1 MWLLAIYAS
10 VFTNILSDMN
20 FVMYLSALMLWK
32 YKAELLAPYK
42 LVQIVRENKFYVVV
56 LAIWF
61 VMLAVEATGGWARMI
76 GTPLIELPVIATV
89 KNLFQ
94 QLQGINHSFLVS
106 SLATILLAGLTC
118 YRKCGNEWVEKFL
131 HGSKICITAGTIT
144 VVYLILVSAK
154 ASLGYI
160 CREDVL
166 INIVFWGLL
175 LVTLAF
181 ACLLKYYAK
190 LMLIVPILLFVAAV
204 DLCKAGGYR
213 ETNVPNISPAIASQ
227 ISKDLVRQIKD
238 ADQTGL
244 AEMTLIV
251 PKGDN
256 KDNWPHP
263 MYMGNNISRTLYRH
277 GVISKQM
284 KIEIRPDIAMNEKYH
299 IGVPGK

>member
-154 ASLGYI
+154 ASPGYI